1 MAFDIA
7 RFSVF
12 DTGKTGAGLMAMYD
26 GSGGDG
32 VAGRPDEGGDLL
44 ATLRGKNFFDHEAVR
59 DKVRMAQDPQTGGG
73 LSNGKGLIC
82 WLHGHDGIEARLLI
96 FDAAD
101 TDQVTTVGG
110 GGGPAWALD

>member
-12 DTGKTGAGLMAMYD
+12 SGGQTGAGLLAKYD
-26 GSGGDG
+26 GSGTD
-32 VAGRPDEGGDLL
+32 DEGGDT
-44 ATLRGKNFFDHEAVR
+44 ASTLRGKNFFDHQAIKDALHQAR
-59 DKVRMAQDPQTGGG
+59 DPSTGGG
-73 LSNGKGLIC
+73 LVNGTGLLC
-82 WLHGHDGIEARLLI
+82 LLHSRTGLEWRLLI

-110 GGGPAWALD
+110 GGAHTWALE